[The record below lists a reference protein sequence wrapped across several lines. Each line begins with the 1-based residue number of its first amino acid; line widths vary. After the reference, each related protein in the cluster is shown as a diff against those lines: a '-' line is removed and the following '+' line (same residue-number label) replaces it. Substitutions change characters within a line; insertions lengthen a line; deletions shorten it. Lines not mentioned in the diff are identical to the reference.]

1 MLELKYLYFG
11 HLVRTVN
18 SLDKTDA
25 RKDCRQEKKGTA
37 EDIKWLNGITDSMD
51 VSLSKFMEMMKDRET
66 CRDAVHG
73 VTKSQTCLSD

>member
-11 HLVRTVN
+11 PLMRTAN

-37 EDIKWLNGITDSMD
+37 EDKMVEWHHRLNGCEFEQIHEDGEGQGN
-51 VSLSKFMEMMKDRET
+51 LP
-66 CRDAVHG
+66 
-73 VTKSQTCLSD
+73 